1 MGFRRLCRWIN
12 RRKGCKGLNL
22 SFLFYSPSIW
32 RRYLEAI
39 KPSVLHTLINFKTM
53 TTINTGYSN
62 TELLDQELTDQELSL
77 VSGGLDV
84 LEPTT
89 PEEEEE
95 LREVEAWWLKRS
107 GR

>member
-1 MGFRRLCRWIN
+1 
-12 RRKGCKGLNL
+12 
-22 SFLFYSPSIW
+22 
-32 RRYLEAI
+32 
-39 KPSVLHTLINFKTM
+39 M
-53 TTINTGYSN
+53 TTINTDYNN